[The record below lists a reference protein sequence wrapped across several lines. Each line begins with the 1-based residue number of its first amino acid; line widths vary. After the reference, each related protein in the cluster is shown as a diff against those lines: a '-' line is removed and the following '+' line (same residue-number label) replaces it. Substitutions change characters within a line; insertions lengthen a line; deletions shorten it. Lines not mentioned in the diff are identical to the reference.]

1 MKDDA
6 TIEKISGHVAGENA
20 RRGTKNLVYS
30 VLGQAVTI
38 LVGMFLPHF
47 IILKYGSS
55 VNGALNSVNQVFAY
69 FVLLEAGIGAASL
82 QSLYMPVSGGDSRSI
97 SAIMSATRRYYSRTA
112 KLYLAAIAV
121 FAAVFSAFFTD
132 ESVNAVQM
140 AGIIVFSGLGNV
152 LNFWYQGRYKILM
165 QAEGKKYV
173 ISNVQTV
180 TQLLVCAAKLAG
192 IAAGCDIAMVMFLGF
207 IATMTQTFWYMWYI
221 RRSYGWLDEDAAPDY
236 AAVSKK
242 NAVLVHSLSQ
252 LIFQNTDILLLTVV
266 SGFKVVSVYSV
277 YKLVVAA
284 VSGVT
289 YQISESL
296 TFVLGQKYA
305 SDRAGYEKRIDAFDV
320 FYTAVTHTLFTITII
335 MYPSFIDL
343 YTRGASDIAYADPY
357 LPLLFVAIEL
367 LSSWRRAMQNTIDVA
382 GHFQQTAPRSAAE
395 AVVNLTV
402 SLLLVGRFG
411 MYGVLTGTI
420 VALLYRTND
429 IIIYANRRLL
439 KRSPVKSYRIY
450 AAFTAVFAVFF
461 AASRAVPA
469 AFASVGWLDFFA
481 KCALCLCVTAAAYS
495 ALSFTVFKEQ
505 VRPITEMLRRPR

>member
-207 IATMTQTFWYMWYI
+207 IVTMTQTFWYMWYI
-221 RRSYGWLDEDAAPDY
+221 RRSYGWLDEEAAPDY

-367 LSSWRRAMQNTIDVA
+367 LSSWRI
-382 GHFQQTAPRSAAE
+382 
-395 AVVNLTV
+395 
-402 SLLLVGRFG
+402 LLVGRFG

-461 AASRAVPA
+461 AVSRAVPA

-505 VRPITEMLRRPR
+505 VRPITEMLRRLR